1 MGRRIAGWRAALSRP
16 LPRNLLVLLLPWS
29 LLIVVLS
36 LLLYDRMLNDRLEP
50 LLEAQT
56 DSLNEGVAVLER
68 HLSSLRGDLQFLS
81 QQPLLNRAVRYA
93 SDDSY
98 AALSELFAE
107 FSDSRGNYQH
117 IRWLDESGMERVR
130 IDNVSGKA
138 RQVEVADLQN
148 DSAAYYFVETM
159 HLYKGESYL
168 SRFDLERRYRPD
180 GSIESLVPILRA
192 AVPVFSER
200 GERRGIL
207 ILDYR
212 AERMLE
218 RLRETSVAYGGSLQL
233 LDHEG
238 YWMLGESPEH
248 DWGFLLGKPDL
259 TLASHQPASWRRL
272 QNEPRGSFIDAAGFW
287 AYSHFRPSDAASATS
302 NVADRWLLLSHL
314 PAGNLSKVRWDV
326 AWRVL
331 LFFSVLQGLGILI
344 SVRRAIDEAQRLRAE
359 HGLHV
364 SSRALATSNE
374 QLQRTVEQLQRT
386 RRALLQAEK
395 LSSLGTMVAG
405 VAHELNTPIGAASV
419 AASTLERASQEFQA
433 AMREGLKRTTL
444 ERFVR
449 RTDDGLSIILI
460 SLERMS
466 QLTRAFKQ
474 LATDRAST
482 ERRRFD
488 LRELVDEVVLLLQP
502 KLRQNDHQIA
512 VEVAPDTVLDSYPGP
527 LGQVLQNL
535 VDNALVHAFD
545 PGVKGLVTVRG
556 QVDEARGQCII
567 EIIDDG
573 RGMDVELL
581 GKIFDP
587 FFTTRRGQG
596 GTGLGLHI
604 THQLA
609 VDVLGAELEVDSAPG
624 EGSRFSIR
632 FDLN

>member
-1 MGRRIAGWRAALSRP
+1 MVSWRKALKRP
-16 LPRNLLVLLLPWS
+16 LPRNLVVLFLPWS
-29 LLIVVLS
+29 LLIIVLS
-36 LLLYDRMLNDRLEP
+36 FLLYDRMLSDRLEP

-81 QQPLLNRAVRYA
+81 QQPLLTRAVRES

-98 AALSELFAE
+98 AALSELFVE
-107 FSDSRGNYQH
+107 FSNSRGTYQH
-117 IRWLDESGMERVR
+117 IRWLDETGMERIR
-130 IDNVSGKA
+130 IDSDSGAA
-138 RQVEVADLQN
+138 RQVETSELQN
-148 DSAAYYFVETM
+148 DSASYYFVETM
-159 HLYKGESYL
+159 HLFRGDSYL
-168 SRFDLERRYRPD
+168 SRFDLERHYRPD
-180 GSIESLVPILRA
+180 GSIETLVPILRA
-192 AVPVFSER
+192 AVPIFSER

-212 AERMLE
+212 AERLLE

-238 YWMLGESPEH
+238 YWMLGERPEH
-248 DWGFLLGKPDL
+248 AWGFLLGKPEL
-259 TLASHQPASWRRL
+259 TLANHQPASWRQL
-272 QNEPRGSFIDAAGFW
+272 QNEQRGSFIDPAGFW
-287 AYSHFRPSDAASATS
+287 AYNHFRPSDAASVTTNA
-302 NVADRWLLLSHL
+302 ADHWLLLSHL
-314 PAGNLSKVRWDV
+314 PAQNLSELRWEV
-326 AWRVL
+326 LWRVL
-331 LFFSVLQGLGILI
+331 LFFGLLQGVGLLI
-344 SVRRAIDEAQRLRAE
+344 AVRRAVDEAERLRAE

-364 SSRALATSNE
+364 SSRALASSNE

-419 AASTLERASQEFQA
+419 AASTLERASQEFQVS
-433 AMREGLKRTTL
+433 MREGLKRATL
-444 ERFVR
+444 ERFVQ
-449 RTDDGLSIILI
+449 RTDDGLNIILI

-482 ERRRFD
+482 ERRRFN

-502 KLRQNDHQIA
+502 KIRQGAHRVDVQIA
-512 VEVAPDTVLDSYPGP
+512 ADLQLDSYPGP
-527 LGQVLQNL
+527 LGQILQNL
-535 VDNALVHAFD
+535 VDNALIHAFD
-545 PGVKGLVTVRG
+545 PGVKGVVTIRG
-556 QVDEARGQCII
+556 QIDEAQRQCVV
-567 EIIDDG
+567 EVADDG
-573 RGMDVELL
+573 RGMSEELM

-587 FFTTRRGQG
+587 FFTTRRGLG

-609 VDVLGAELEVDSAPG
+609 VDILGAELAVESVEG
-624 EGSRFSIR
+624 QGSRFSIR
-632 FDLN
+632 LDLN

>member
-1 MGRRIAGWRAALSRP
+1 MTRRIAGWRAALARP
-16 LPRNLLVLLLPWS
+16 LPRNLLVLFLPWS

-36 LLLYDRMLNDRLEP
+36 LLLYERMLGDRLEP

-81 QQPLLNRAVRYA
+81 QQPLLNRAVRQA
-93 SDDSY
+93 ADGSD

-107 FSDSRGNYQH
+107 FSDSRGTYQH
-117 IRWLDESGMERVR
+117 IRWLDENGMERVR
-130 IDNVSGKA
+130 IDNKSGKA
-138 RQVEVADLQN
+138 RPVSGPDLHN

-159 HLYKGESYL
+159 HLYKGDSYL
-168 SRFDLERRYRPD
+168 SRFDLARYYRPD
-180 GSIESLVPILRA
+180 GSVESFVPILRA

-200 GERRGIL
+200 GERRGVL
-207 ILDYR
+207 VLDYR

-218 RLRETSVAYGGSLQL
+218 RLREASVAYGGSLQL

-238 YWMLGESPEH
+238 YWMLGERPEQA
-248 DWGFLLGKPDL
+248 WGFLMGKPDL
-259 TLASHQPASWRRL
+259 TLASRQPSSWRRL
-272 QNEPRGSFIDAAGFW
+272 QGEQRGSFIDAAGFW
-287 AYSHFRPSDAASATS
+287 AYSHFRPSDAASA
-302 NVADRWLLLSHL
+302 NANDADHWLLLSHL
-314 PAGNLSKVRWDV
+314 PAQNLSALRWDV
-326 AWRVL
+326 LWRVL
-331 LFFSVLQGLGILI
+331 LFFGVLQSVGLLI
-344 SVRRAIDEAQRLRAE
+344 SVRRAIDEAERLRAE
-359 HGLHV
+359 HGLRV
-364 SSRALATSNE
+364 SSRALASSNE

-444 ERFVR
+444 ERFVQ
-449 RTDDGLSIILI
+449 RTDEGLSIILI

-488 LRELVDEVVLLLQP
+488 LRELVEEVVLLLQP
-502 KLRQNDHQIA
+502 KLRQNDHRIV
-512 VEVAPDTVLDSYPGP
+512 VEVPADLLLDSYPGP
-527 LGQVLQNL
+527 LGQVVQNL

-545 PGVKGLVTVRG
+545 PGVKGVVTIRG
-556 QVDEARGQCII
+556 QLDEALGQCVI
-567 EIIDDG
+567 EVIDDG
-573 RGMDVELL
+573 RGMDEDLL

-609 VDVLGAELEVDSAPG
+609 VDVLGAELEVDSTPG